1 MLKRTRIQEPPHVGD
16 FTVQQ
21 VEAKIAALKKAKFV
35 VDKEIRNAEMKK
47 DMRLMKTKRTSQ
59 SGIHIIINEFIMVS
73 LIYA

>member
-35 VDKEIRNAEMKK
+35 VDKEIAVLDDAISQVTTLKKRVPLGARN
-47 DMRLMKTKRTSQ
+47 
-59 SGIHIIINEFIMVS
+59 
-73 LIYA
+73 